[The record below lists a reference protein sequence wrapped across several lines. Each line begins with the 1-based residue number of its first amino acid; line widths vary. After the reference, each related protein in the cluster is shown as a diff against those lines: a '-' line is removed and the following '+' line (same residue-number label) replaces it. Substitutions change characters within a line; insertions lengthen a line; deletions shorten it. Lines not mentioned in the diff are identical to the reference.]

1 MYNLYRLL
9 FKGNR
14 YKVLFEDKKPQT
26 SGCRTRKIAVFL
38 CPAFIRACSR
48 LWREGG
54 EYNTLLGNKP
64 ACLVLGFLPPAA
76 DGSKKALCSGFST
89 AKTGALI

>member
-1 MYNLYRLL
+1 MYDLYRLL
-9 FKGNR
+9 FKGNG
-14 YKVLFEDKKPQT
+14 YKVLFEDKKPHK

-48 LWREGG
+48 RWREGG

-64 ACLVLGFLPPAA
+64 ACLLLGFLPPAA
-76 DGSKKALCSGFST
+76 DGSKKALCSGCST
-89 AKTGALI
+89 ANKRALI